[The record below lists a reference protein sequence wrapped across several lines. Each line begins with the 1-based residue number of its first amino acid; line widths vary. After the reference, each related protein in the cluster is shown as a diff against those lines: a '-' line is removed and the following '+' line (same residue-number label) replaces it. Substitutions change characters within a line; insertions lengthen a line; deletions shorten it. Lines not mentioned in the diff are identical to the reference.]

1 MRNPSSP
8 YFQALEDALA
18 TENGVKSLRETF
30 YTAERAPL
38 IRGLFTIE
46 VYINPD
52 RDELKKFIPTSAR
65 GFIDTKGNLFLE
77 GYADKR
83 EYPRIDH
90 QVLLDT
96 IRKKNPS
103 AFMGSNCHNLDEG
116 KGGVSVIRAP
126 GVPGKFSS
134 AEEEIDGIWVGE
146 TTNGARNIP
155 NLRKYFSLAKEKNSK
170 ILTFVPRYAPGYQA
184 SDPDRVTDYKTDA
197 EFYKESAI
205 QESLS
210 WEDQFLPD
218 FGDAKEPEPIG
229 SCEICGDS
237 ITSGKLCNRC
247 KFILLQ
253 SPNHTLTRRRP
264 DLLETKVPYK
274 TGLEPLPG
282 GDNFNVSGEGIA
294 PLDKQEVDIMAGNL
308 ADDPNPHKPLRTYGP
323 SGRWDE
329 SIEDELGDTSGF
341 EEPEERCAVCHRG
354 GEPDD
359 LDYYK
364 PKREGWPKV
373 GPLCSRCYHQAADEE
388 RQSEEYFYKFYYY
401 NTLAPHIVRES
412 IEDDLGD
419 TDELV
424 SPLESKVRMI
434 TKAFIDAIDG
444 FAEYSDTG
452 DAESGP
458 SMDVTVSKKTIQL
471 AADSVVEDF
480 GIDYETIEWSLQ
492 YARKHGIQYDW
503 GETPLN
509 VKWIEQVIREL
520 AKKHRAE
527 EYSLYEGTDYQ
538 DLDYVDDFESPSF
551 YSHIERVLQDAGFDA
566 QAKTDKDNDKY
577 IKMMNL
583 PNEKINQ
590 MVKLLKDHGTAI
602 WRDNVQEIFIPE
614 VGWGRNMV
622 FDLKRLTGGAWSEG
636 DPIMESSYREVLRE
650 TRRWHEGNEPTLG
663 DMRKGNVQNVV
674 SNETEQDIS
683 PALDAPESIG
693 TASPVDS
700 WSPEERSVL
709 DKYNQYAATME
720 PSEAIGKVSADL
732 HFPYAAVHAIVSD
745 QLGKISSKEEEPAR
759 DIPHTEQVIPQ
770 GIFESS
776 VEKNRF
782 GYRKILREAIEDELG
797 DTDDFSRPSKTE
809 EFYTIIREL
818 EETGVHYKID
828 PETGFYN
835 VSGHVY
841 LNLLELTS
849 FEGIQFGTVTGNF
862 HCSDNLLTSLKG
874 APKSVEGDFDCHN
887 NNLTSLVGGPQIVG
901 GSFRCDHNQLTS
913 LKGKPLKIG
922 GDFYHDALPG
932 MSESIEDNL
941 GDVSDYEEPTGIE
954 GQHIR
959 IRIPREDWGDSD
971 ARDQRAN
978 GRSGIIVR
986 VEEGD
991 EPAVPAFFVVM
1002 LDDSNGEIMYL
1013 PREWLKFDPMEE
1025 SVMDPND
1032 RKISFGQPL
1041 GKQAV
1046 SEGTGMW
1053 EGVDDLGDVGD
1064 FEEPAGVEGRHV
1076 HIQIPAP
1083 DWRNADAQEQRLNG
1097 RGGTINWIDTE
1108 GEPVL
1113 YGVLLDETNG
1123 QVEALPREWLKFDP
1137 TPIDDENDL
1146 LADG

>member
-30 YTAERAPL
+30 YTAGRAPL

-247 KFILLQ
+247 KFTISQGPTHSLI
-253 SPNHTLTRRRP
+253 RRRP
-264 DLLETKVPYK
+264 DLL
-274 TGLEPLPG
+274 
-282 GDNFNVSGEGIA
+282 
-294 PLDKQEVDIMAGNL
+294 
-308 ADDPNPHKPLRTYGP
+308 
-323 SGRWDE
+323 
-329 SIEDELGDTSGF
+329 
-341 EEPEERCAVCHRG
+341 
-354 GEPDD
+354 
-359 LDYYK
+359 
-364 PKREGWPKV
+364 
-373 GPLCSRCYHQAADEE
+373 
-388 RQSEEYFYKFYYY
+388 
-401 NTLAPHIVRES
+401 ES

-683 PALDAPESIG
+683 PAPDAPESIG

-887 NNLTSLVGGPQIVG
+887 NNLTSLVGGPQMVG

-959 IRIPREDWGDSD
+959 IRIPREDWEDSD

-1002 LDDSNGEIMYL
+1002 LDESNGEIMYL

-1064 FEEPAGVEGRHV
+1064 FEEPLDRCPECGKVGMDIGNGMRDCVWCGISWMKSDEEDDWGGIPQEASGNQTDEENGPLSEKEAIEETRTALRESLLREKKSEFKKLEKNKVKLTPEERAECVERKCVWHF
-1076 HIQIPAP
+1076 HIGKKGNHTATPAVWKSVDP
-1083 DWRNADAQEQRLNG
+1083 KTG
-1097 RGGTINWIDTE
+1097 KTTYI
-1108 GEPVL
+1108 
-1113 YGVLLDETNG
+1113 TNTHR
-1123 QVEALPREWLKFDP
+1123 AYNTAPTLKGAISRFFKFIKS
-1137 TPIDDENDL
+1137 T
-1146 LADG
+1146 A

>member
-1 MRNPSSP
+1 MRNLSSP

-30 YTAERAPL
+30 YTAGRAPL

-247 KFILLQ
+247 KFTISQGPTHSLIR
-253 SPNHTLTRRRP
+253 HRP
-264 DLLETKVPYK
+264 DLL
-274 TGLEPLPG
+274 
-282 GDNFNVSGEGIA
+282 
-294 PLDKQEVDIMAGNL
+294 
-308 ADDPNPHKPLRTYGP
+308 
-323 SGRWDE
+323 
-329 SIEDELGDTSGF
+329 
-341 EEPEERCAVCHRG
+341 
-354 GEPDD
+354 
-359 LDYYK
+359 
-364 PKREGWPKV
+364 
-373 GPLCSRCYHQAADEE
+373 
-388 RQSEEYFYKFYYY
+388 
-401 NTLAPHIVRES
+401 ES

-683 PALDAPESIG
+683 PAPDAPESIG

-1064 FEEPAGVEGRHV
+1064 FEEPLDRCPECGKVGMDIGNGMRDCVWCGISWMKSDEEDDWGGIPQEASGNQTDEENGPLSEKEAIEETRTALRESLLREKKSEFKKLEKNKVKLTPEERAECMERKCVWHF
-1076 HIQIPAP
+1076 HIGKKGNHTATPAVWKSVDP
-1083 DWRNADAQEQRLNG
+1083 KTG
-1097 RGGTINWIDTE
+1097 KTTYI
-1108 GEPVL
+1108 
-1113 YGVLLDETNG
+1113 TNTHR
-1123 QVEALPREWLKFDP
+1123 AYNTAPTLKGAISRFFKFIKS
-1137 TPIDDENDL
+1137 T
-1146 LADG
+1146 A

>member
-30 YTAERAPL
+30 YTAGRAPL

-247 KFILLQ
+247 KFTISQGPTHSLIR
-253 SPNHTLTRRRP
+253 HRP
-264 DLLETKVPYK
+264 DLL
-274 TGLEPLPG
+274 
-282 GDNFNVSGEGIA
+282 
-294 PLDKQEVDIMAGNL
+294 
-308 ADDPNPHKPLRTYGP
+308 
-323 SGRWDE
+323 
-329 SIEDELGDTSGF
+329 
-341 EEPEERCAVCHRG
+341 
-354 GEPDD
+354 
-359 LDYYK
+359 
-364 PKREGWPKV
+364 
-373 GPLCSRCYHQAADEE
+373 
-388 RQSEEYFYKFYYY
+388 
-401 NTLAPHIVRES
+401 ES

-683 PALDAPESIG
+683 PAPDAPESIG

-1064 FEEPAGVEGRHV
+1064 FEEPLDRCPECGKVGMDIGNGMRDCVWCGISWMKSDEEDDWGGIPQEASGNQTDEENGPLSEKEAIEETRTALRESLLREKKSEFKKLEKNKVKLTPEERAECMERKCVWHF
-1076 HIQIPAP
+1076 HIGKKGNHTATPAVWKSVDP
-1083 DWRNADAQEQRLNG
+1083 KTG
-1097 RGGTINWIDTE
+1097 KTTYI
-1108 GEPVL
+1108 
-1113 YGVLLDETNG
+1113 TNTHR
-1123 QVEALPREWLKFDP
+1123 AYNTAPTLKGAISRFFKFIKS
-1137 TPIDDENDL
+1137 T
-1146 LADG
+1146 A